1 MIIEEFQAKNL
12 VKKIYPSLFLWADY
26 TLNPYQ
32 GCYHDCKYCDGKSE
46 GYYMH
51 SDFAE
56 RIHVKS
62 NAVSLLTTFFKKNIK
77 GSDIFSSEET
87 KNQKLPFTIFIG
99 GGVCDVYQPVE
110 KKIRLTREILQAV
123 YDYGA
128 SVILLTKNANVLE
141 DIDLLK
147 KINKATYASVNFTI
161 TLYDDN
167 LQKIFE
173 PRASST
179 TERFNAIKTLRN
191 EGIDSGIY
199 FLPILPFIGDT
210 DENIS
215 QIVSKAREVKAS
227 FVYSGGLTLKPGKNK
242 NEFFSV
248 LKEYFPKILPKYEL
262 LYSNNNR
269 YGILDY
275 KIARRFKLVRPEIKV
290 YKYLYENKLD
300 YAPKRYI
307 PEDRMASNLKIVE
320 LLLRIAY
327 IKETILGLWKDAYWI
342 KKDAYYIENYKRD
355 ILDLKREE
363 LLSLPITKITFEHIV
378 EYLAKGYSA
387 YLSELESL
395 VYRKSGGIKYERN

>member
-1 MIIEEFQAKNL
+1 MIIEEFQAKSL
-12 VKKIYPSLFLWADY
+12 VKKTYPSLFGWFDY

-51 SDFAE
+51 CDFAE
-56 RIHVKS
+56 RIRVKS
-62 NAVSLLTTFFKKNIK
+62 NAISLLNAFFRKNVK
-77 GSDIFSSEET
+77 DSDIFSYEKH

-99 GGVCDVYQPVE
+99 GGVCDIYQPVE
-110 KKIRLTREILQAV
+110 KKIRLTREILQAA

-128 SVILLTKNANVLE
+128 SVILLTKNVNVLD

-147 KINKATYASVNFTI
+147 KINKTTYASVNFTI
-161 TLYDDN
+161 TLNDDN
-167 LQKIFE
+167 VQKIFE
-173 PRASST
+173 PKASST

-199 FLPILPFIGDT
+199 FLPILPFIGDS
-210 DENIS
+210 DENINNIIS
-215 QIVSKAREVKAS
+215 RAREVKAS

-262 LYSNNNR
+262 LYGNNDR
-269 YGILDY
+269 YGNPDY
-275 KIARRFKLVRPEIKV
+275 NIARKFKLVRPEIKV
-290 YKYLYENKLD
+290 YKYLYENELD

-307 PEDRMASNLKIVE
+307 PEGRITSNLKIVE

-327 IKETILGLWKDAYWI
+327 IKETILCLWKEANFI
-342 KKDAYYIENYKRD
+342 KKDAYHIENYKRD
-355 ILDLKREE
+355 IFDLKRDG
-363 LLSLPITKITFEHIV
+363 LLSLSINKTTFEYIV
-378 EYLAKGYSA
+378 DYITNGCSTYLV
-387 YLSELESL
+387 ELEK
-395 VYRKSGGIKYERN
+395 VAYRKCGL